1 MKRIAC
7 GLLAAALT
15 VGLLAVPA
23 SAAEFSD
30 VEGHW
35 GQAAIEQA
43 VEWGLFAG
51 NDKGEFLPDAAMTRG
66 MFVTVLERAARLL
79 QVYEAPVDA
88 VPFDDVA
95 ETDYYAEGAAWARE
109 AGLVLGIGNNLLA
122 PNDEITREQMC
133 VMMAR
138 FLEKCAG
145 MDLSSYE
152 QSGVTFLDQDQI
164 SDFAVEG
171 VAVCAAL
178 GLIQGVPVAG
188 GLEFQPLASA
198 DRAAAAAVFGRMV
211 DAAPQEPPLPD
222 QPEEPGETEEPDQ
235 PGETEEPDQ
244 PGTGSGTGSGGQT
257 PSDPQEPTEEEKA
270 DEATVAEYL
279 QSILDNYH
287 SFKLPDDQTV
297 RDCLA
302 ILMNAISDALSQR
315 QNGQFLDRD
324 FVQETYA
331 DQISQFRTAYG
342 NLTEDQRYDLNYF
355 VAGLGTSTE
364 LNFVMGYF
372 GVSMSSI

>member
-1 MKRIAC
+1 MRRFTC
-7 GLLAAALT
+7 GLLTAALT
-15 VGLLAVPA
+15 VGLLAAPA

-51 NDKGEFLPDAAMTRG
+51 NDQGEFLPDATMTRG
-66 MFVTVLERAARLL
+66 MFVTVLERAAKLL

-88 VPFDDVA
+88 APFDDVA

-109 AGLVLGIGNNLLA
+109 TGLVLGVGNNLLA

-152 QSGVTFLDQDQI
+152 QTEYAFLDQDQI
-164 SDFAVEG
+164 SDFAVES

-178 GLIQGVPVAG
+178 GLIQGVPVEG
-188 GLEFQPLASA
+188 GVEFQPLVST
-198 DRAAAAAVFGRMV
+198 DRASAAAVFGRMV
-211 DAAPQEPPLPD
+211 DAAPQEP
-222 QPEEPGETEEPDQ
+222 QVPEVPDQ

-244 PGTGSGTGSGGQT
+244 PGGDGGGGQIT
-257 PSDPQEPTEEEKA
+257 PPPETEDPQEPTEEEKA
-270 DEATVAEYL
+270 DEATVAQYL
-279 QSILDNYH
+279 QAMLNNYRN
-287 SFKLPDDQTV
+287 STYLPTTEQPV
-297 RDCLA
+297 KDCLG
-302 ILMNAISDALSQR
+302 ILMGAVSDALNQR
-315 QNGQFLDRD
+315 QNGQFLDRA

-331 DQISQFRTAYG
+331 EEISQFLTAYG
-342 NLTEDQRYDLNYF
+342 NLTENQISQIQNAVARLVEFDTDRLNFIMNYF
-355 VAGLGTSTE
+355 GA
-364 LNFVMGYF
+364 
-372 GVSMSSI
+372 SMEF

>member
-1 MKRIAC
+1 MKRFSC

-15 VGLLAVPA
+15 VGLMTAPA

-51 NDKGEFLPDAAMTRG
+51 NDKGEFLPDATMTRG
-66 MFVTVLERAARLL
+66 MFVTVLERAAKLL
-79 QVYEAPVDA
+79 QVYEAPVDSN
-88 VPFDDVA
+88 PFSDVA

-109 AGLVLGIGNNLLA
+109 TGLVLGVGNNLLA

-152 QSGVTFLDQDQI
+152 QTEYAFLDQDQI
-164 SDFAVEG
+164 SDFAVES

-178 GLIQGVPVAG
+178 GLIQGVPVEG
-188 GLEFQPLASA
+188 GVEFQPLVST
-198 DRAAAAAVFGRMV
+198 DRASAAAVFGRMV
-211 DAAPQEPPLPD
+211 DAAPQEP
-222 QPEEPGETEEPDQ
+222 QVPEVPDQ

-244 PGTGSGTGSGGQT
+244 PGGGGGGGQIT
-257 PSDPQEPTEEEKA
+257 PPPETEDPQEPTEEEKA

-279 QSILDNYH
+279 QIILDNYH
-287 SFKLPDDQTV
+287 SSKLPADQTV

-302 ILMNAISDALSQR
+302 ILMSAISDALNQR
-315 QNGQFLDRD
+315 QNGQFLDRT

-331 DQISQFRTAYG
+331 EEISQFRTVYG
-342 NLTEDQRYDLNYF
+342 SLTEDQRYDINYF
-355 VAGLGTSTE
+355 ITGLGNSTV
-364 LNFVMGYF
+364 LNFVMNYF
-372 GVSMSSI
+372 GVSMGG